1 MSILIKR
8 QDADPF
14 SRCDMPL
21 RFSVIGTII
30 AGVAWFVFIVL
41 FLAFYAVSYD
51 LWQKLAVFLASAAIV
66 GGAIAVFWA
75 NWALKKE

>member
-1 MSILIKR
+1 
-8 QDADPF
+8 
-14 SRCDMPL
+14 MPL

-41 FLAFYAVSYD
+41 FLAFYAEGFD
-51 LWQKLAVFLASAAIV
+51 FWQKLAVFLASAAIV